1 MRWAPGLLAL
11 YILTSALLPALLPA
25 PLHAQDLREAQ
36 QLFERGVTLADAER
50 WGEAAEYFRRA
61 RAIVER
67 PSIVCNLG
75 VALHHLSEASE
86 ATEALLRCQEL
97 ARADP
102 SWGAANAALV
112 ARTER
117 LLSDLRPAVGRL
129 TLSLEPRDAT
139 VTIDGEVR
147 DGIGSPR
154 ELELDPGTHHLGVS
168 APGFVSH
175 SEDVSIL
182 SGAAE
187 PRTITLARLPT
198 RPAILVVESVEG
210 ARIYLD
216 GVEIGVGHAERA
228 LSPSVYRIHIEAEGH
243 DDLEREVTLTEG
255 ERRTVDATFGTT
267 NTDLASEPALWVGVG
282 AGVVAIAIAI
292 TLGVVLSQPTDPL
305 AGYGGT
311 TDVTLMPLVSF

>member
-1 MRWAPGLLAL
+1 MRWASGLLAMF
-11 YILTSALLPALLPA
+11 ILTSALAPA

-75 VALHHLSEASE
+75 VALHHLSEAGE

-97 ARADP
+97 AQQDP
-102 SWGAANAALV
+102 AWGTANAALV

-117 LLSDLRPAVGRL
+117 LLSELQPAVGRL
-129 TLSLEPRDAT
+129 TLSLEPPDAAVT
-139 VTIDGEVR
+139 VDGELR
-147 DGIGSPR
+147 EGSGSPR
-154 ELELDPGTHHLGVS
+154 ALELDPGTRHLGVS
-168 APGFVSH
+168 APGFTSH
-175 SEDVSIL
+175 AEEVSIV
-182 SGAAE
+182 SGADE
-187 PRTITLARLPT
+187 SRTIALAPLPA
-198 RPAILVVESVEG
+198 RPAVLVVDSVEG
-210 ARIYLD
+210 ARIFLD
-216 GVEIGVGHAERA
+216 GVEIGVGHAERP
-228 LSPSVYRIHIEAEGH
+228 LSPSVYRIRIEAPGH
-243 DDLEREVTLTEG
+243 DVLEREVTLREG
-255 ERRTVDATFGTT
+255 ERNTVDATFGTT
-267 NTDLASEPALWVGVG
+267 NTDLASEPALWIGVG

-311 TDVTLMPLVSF
+311 TGVTLMPLVSF